1 MSKLR
6 QQEKENDAKAAHR
19 TNYEHEEVQKILEE
33 QSEKSKMSL
42 IDQAYQE
49 IEDFEKRLE
58 LRKIQEQSIGNGTFG
73 LAAAPQNVIPGKQSR
88 PAAPVQVSGAAGIT
102 MPQNLTQVA
111 NRLNFTQ

>member
-1 MSKLR
+1 MAPQIVTLEQRTGAFTLSKLR

-49 IEDFEKRLE
+49 IEDF
-58 LRKIQEQSIGNGTFG
+58 
-73 LAAAPQNVIPGKQSR
+73 
-88 PAAPVQVSGAAGIT
+88 
-102 MPQNLTQVA
+102 
-111 NRLNFTQ
+111 